1 MIEYPSVPRDRG
13 KLGTIYIKKGL
24 DEIEKKLLLE
34 EEFCHLYAHH
44 ETQLSVDQYAIAK
57 CENQAKRM
65 AARFALP

>member
-13 KLGTIYIKKGL
+13 KLGIIYIKKGL

-44 ETQLSVDQYAIAK
+44 ETQLSVD
-57 CENQAKRM
+57 
-65 AARFALP
+65 